1 MKRNILILILVLG
14 TMIIVKG
21 QEQQA
26 QQQKQMMAQAGLAA
40 TPNAVNQV
48 GEMVRERQADGNK
61 TQ

>member
-1 MKRNILILILVLG
+1 MKGLIKTAEQVQ
-14 TMIIVKG
+14 

-26 QQQKQMMAQAGLAA
+26 QQQQQMMAQAGLAA